1 MDLTI
6 IIPVYNTEKYLRR
19 CLDSVFTQNFS
30 MNYEVIVVNDASTD
44 GSATILEEYRDR
56 YVNCKVITQ
65 RENMSLA
72 VARRTGIDAARG
84 RYIMHIDSDDW
95 IRDGALEDLF
105 INVQKYN
112 YPDVVVFNYERNDG
126 NKTLIEKRLIDKLTV
141 VGKTNKERFQMLF
154 MGTCV
159 NKMVKKYILENLVYG
174 KRYINTTEDLLYSFE
189 VFLKSSKILL
199 LPNIYY
205 CYFVN
210 RISLTSTI
218 DSEKYLKAQELV
230 YNLLSEIVKVYKPK
244 GEYLINVKNYLDNWL
259 VLELF
264 KNHFSKQIQ
273 KDTFYKMIKEYN
285 IFSVNKECEFLERC
299 YNYKIFAFK
308 EVLKRFGVMSTMKLV
323 IKLMMK

>member
-105 INVQKYN
+105 KNVQKYN

-126 NKTLIEKRLIDKLTV
+126 ETTLVEKKIINEIMMVDEVNKRE
-141 VGKTNKERFQMLF
+141 FQVLF
-154 MGTCV
+154 MGSCC
-159 NKMVKKYILENLVYG
+159 NKMVKKNMLENLVYG
-174 KRYINTTEDLLYSFE
+174 ERYINTTEDLLYSFE

>member
-105 INVQKYN
+105 KNVQKYN

-126 NKTLIEKRLIDKLTV
+126 ETTLVEKKIINEIMMVDEVNKRE
-141 VGKTNKERFQMLF
+141 FQVLF
-154 MGTCV
+154 MGSCW
-159 NKMVKKYILENLVYG
+159 NKMVKKNMLENLVYG
-174 KRYINTTEDLLYSFE
+174 ERYINTTEDLLYSFE